1 MTSTLAAIELSS
13 KSVAV
18 GATKMANLH
27 EWALIYQV
35 RQSK

>member
-1 MTSTLAAIELSS
+1 MRLIGLMTSTLAAVELSS

-27 EWALIYQV
+27 E
-35 RQSK
+35 